1 MNRTYRPAGNSAPRL
16 CQALLAAGLCVSL
29 SPAFAQ
35 DASGAPLSGDIH
47 ANLPGALADDGRF
60 QRDAINQHLITQ
72 YADQT
77 EDAVATWAS
86 AWGHRGHHDEDGSAA
101 RLDTKGSGVM
111 VGADMG
117 VGAQSRLGV
126 ALGGGRVSADARDE
140 SASGR
145 SLTAAIYGGGQY
157 GNVLIQAGG
166 LYARYDVDT
175 HRTVVDLGTLAA
187 RLAGSM
193 KGQAL
198 QGFVEAAY
206 EFRWDSGGLAPFL
219 SLAQQQLRTG
229 SVNER
234 GGVAA
239 LHVMSDKSDVT
250 YGTLGLRARK
260 DFGEDG
266 RFGIFGS
273 VGWQHAA
280 GDTQPASRQRFIAGG
295 ATIESLG
302 TPIAENAGVGVAG
315 IRFLATPTVTVDASW
330 NGQFA
335 SAAKDQSA
343 RLALNWVF

>member
-1 MNRTYRPAGNSAPRL
+1 MNRTHRPAGNSAARL
-16 CQALLAAGLCVSL
+16 CQALLATGLCVSL

-35 DASGAPLSGDIH
+35 DASGSPLSGDIH
-47 ANLPGALADDGRF
+47 ASLPGALADDGRYS
-60 QRDAINQHLITQ
+60 REAINQHLLTQ

-77 EDAVATWAS
+77 EDSVATWAS
-86 AWGHRGHHDEDGSAA
+86 AWGHRGHHDEDGNAA

-117 VGAQSRLGV
+117 VGAGSRLGV
-126 ALGGGRVSADARDE
+126 ALGGGRVSADTRDD

-157 GNVLIQAGG
+157 GNVVIQAGG
-166 LYARYDVDT
+166 VYTRYDLDT
-175 HRTVVDLGTLAA
+175 HRAVVDLDALAA
-187 RLAGSM
+187 RLAGSL
-193 KGQAL
+193 KAHTL

-206 EFRWDSGGLAPFL
+206 EFRWDTGALAPFL

-229 SVNER
+229 AVNER
-234 GGVAA
+234 GGAAA
-239 LHVMSDKSDVT
+239 LHVMGDKNDVT
-250 YGTLGLRARK
+250 YGTLGLRGRK

-273 VGWQHAA
+273 LGWQHAA
-280 GDTQPASRQRFIAGG
+280 GDTQTASRQRLLAGV
-295 ATIESLG
+295 TTVESLG

-315 IRFLATPTVTVDASW
+315 VRFLATSTMTVDASW

-335 SAAKDQSA
+335 SSAKDQSA
-343 RLALNWVF
+343 RIALNWVF